1 MTEKPATAAL
11 LHGLPVAV
19 VERIHAT
26 LARFPEVEQATLY
39 GSRAIGSYRPGSD
52 IDLTL
57 SGEHL
62 DQRVLARLD
71 AALDDLLLPWR
82 FDLSLQAEVQSAAL
96 LEHIARVGQV
106 FYTRV

>member
-1 MTEKPATAAL
+1 MTEQPATAAL
-11 LHGLPVAV
+11 PHGLPAAV

-39 GSRAIGSYRPGSD
+39 GSRAMGSYRPGSD

-57 SGEHL
+57 SGAQL
-62 DQRVLARLD
+62 DGRVLARLD

-82 FDLSLQAEVQSAAL
+82 FDLSLQAELQSAAL
-96 LEHIARVGQV
+96 LEHIARVGHV